1 MTVNFL
7 HVLLAQAEG
16 FWANHE
22 SIYITCLLDSGWI
35 LKEQVTCESLLGVKG
50 LSILLFCKQV
60 ELSLYFN
67 MFFCVILQFPS

>member
-1 MTVNFL
+1 MFY
-7 HVLLAQAEG
+7 LLKLKVSG
-16 FWANHE
+16 P
-22 SIYITCLLDSGWI
+22 IMRVYTLPVLLDSGWL